1 MKTREIKYLVI
12 GIENKEDKVIVRYA
26 LTAKHVAMTLTFDH
40 TKYGNQLEE
49 YRKKH
54 RFKFKK
60 PALTLTYQ
68 HGEII
73 RAKFE
78 QGPEFNRYP
87 EEFKELEKLEE
98 KLLAEFKNGFDAY
111 LNKLQ
116 PEPINELRIKA
127 FSLPPLL
134 RYWPLALLNRFE
146 KDPTMLK
153 RISVLLKL
161 LQIVNLRL
169 PHENYEISPFS
180 LRGLTDG
187 MGKLLDGCSYE
198 WDEVLLYKHENRPI
212 CSMWDCLLQNSDIR
226 AQLKDFGLV
235 SETVKDEMVISY
247 LDYLTRQMIYTYN
260 RDITVF
266 ERNLS
271 VGGGGLFSPEYRLLT
286 DNDEL
291 KKNVKKLYLYRI
303 DSDFL
308 AGNKIPVQ
316 DMYGIIQFIQ
326 L

>member
-1 MKTREIKYLVI
+1 MKTSEIKFLVL

-60 PALTLTYQ
+60 PALTLTYK

-78 QGPEFNRYP
+78 QGPEFDRYP

-98 KLLAEFKNGFDAY
+98 KLLAEFKKGFDAY

-134 RYWPLALLNRFE
+134 RYWPLALLNLFE
-146 KDPTMLK
+146 KDPAMLK

-161 LQIVNLRL
+161 LQIVNLRR

-180 LRGLTDG
+180 LRGLTDS
-187 MGKLLDGCSYE
+187 MGKLLDGCNYE
-198 WDEVLLYKHENRPI
+198 WDEILLYKHENRPI
-212 CSMWDCLLQNSDIR
+212 CSMWDSLAENSDVR
-226 AQLKDFGLV
+226 KQLKDFSLA
-235 SETVKDEMVISY
+235 SENEMITSY
-247 LDYLTRQMIYTYN
+247 LDYLTRQMVYTYS

-266 ERNLS
+266 EKNLS
-271 VGGGGLFSPEYRLLT
+271 VGGGGLFSPEYRLLS

-291 KKNVKKLYLYRI
+291 RKNVKKLYLYRI

-308 AGNKIPVQ
+308 AGNIIPVQ